1 MKAKKL
7 KIDVKT
13 SKFSI
18 PIPAL
23 RFSTLRWIS
32 KMVFKYCP
40 SKIREGHWVPSGK
53 PGNMNAIMEN
63 ITPQDIEI
71 ILEQLEQE
79 EPFELV
85 NIDTWDETQEK
96 VRVKIYTV

>member
-7 KIDVKT
+7 KIHVKT

-32 KMVFKYCP
+32 KMAFKYGP
-40 SKIREGHWVPSGK
+40 SKIRNGKMKSGK
-53 PGNMNAIMEN
+53 PGMDAILEN
-63 ITPQDIEI
+63 LTPQDIEM
-71 ILEQLEQE
+71 ILEHLEQE

-85 NIDTWDETQEK
+85 NIDTWDENKEK

>member
-7 KIDVKT
+7 KIHIKT
-13 SKFSI
+13 GKFTF

-23 RFSTLRWIS
+23 RFSTLKWIS
-32 KMVFKYCP
+32 RLVLKYGP
-40 SKIREGHWVPSGK
+40 SKMREGWLPTSGENE
-53 PGNMNAIMEN
+53 NMGEILKN
-63 ITPQDIEI
+63 ITPEDVER

-85 NIDTWDETQEK
+85 DIDTYDENQGK
-96 VRVKIYTV
+96 VVVKIYTV

>member
-7 KIDVKT
+7 KIHIKT
-13 SKFSI
+13 GKFSF

-23 RFSTLRWIS
+23 RFSTLKWIS
-32 KMVFKYCP
+32 RLVLKYGP
-40 SKIREGHWVPSGK
+40 SKMREGWLSTSGENE
-53 PGNMNAIMEN
+53 NMGEILKN
-63 ITPQDIEI
+63 ITPEDVER

-85 NIDTWDETQEK
+85 DIDTYDDNQEK
-96 VRVKIYTV
+96 VVVKIYTV

>member
-7 KIDVKT
+7 KIHVKT

-32 KMVFKYCP
+32 KIAFKYGP
-40 SKIREGHWVPSGK
+40 SKIRDGKMGHSGK
-53 PGNMNAIMEN
+53 PGMDAILKN
-63 ITPQDIEI
+63 LTPQDIEM
-71 ILEQLEQE
+71 ILEHLEQE

-85 NIDTWDETQEK
+85 NIDTWDENQDK